1 VGTLPSRDR
10 STLPAGTVLFIGL
23 FAIGVNTYIVSAI
36 LPQLSQDLHESV
48 ATAGLLVSAYSLP
61 NAVLASIFG
70 PVSDR
75 LGRKIALVGGMGLF
89 AAAAGL
95 SAAAAGYLPLMVAR
109 VAAGLGAAVF
119 TPAAYAYIGD
129 RSTPGERG
137 RAMGTILTAIPLS
150 TVLGLPLGGEAA
162 AIIGWR
168 GAFLFVCVVA
178 LMALGFLWML
188 PADRPRVALE
198 AHYAESFKRVL
209 RNHAVL
215 GTLAITLVWFTAA
228 FGLFTYLGEFFY
240 TTYGLPTDRIA
251 LVFTAY
257 GLVGVAATRLG
268 ARFIDVIGAKRS
280 VMFGISTFG
289 VAALAL
295 AWARVSLPLGVL
307 NLVLWAS
314 GIWFGF
320 PAQQTIVSELVP
332 EARGTVMAFNNSAL
346 YLGSTVGP
354 AVAGLVYTLGGF
366 PLLGPWSALIALYAL
381 ILAARI
387 LPAEN
392 RRGTHEPPRS
402 GSSPPESP

>member
-1 VGTLPSRDR
+1 
-10 STLPAGTVLFIGL
+10 
-23 FAIGVNTYIVSAI
+23 
-36 LPQLSQDLHESV
+36 
-48 ATAGLLVSAYSLP
+48 
-61 NAVLASIFG
+61 VLASVFG

-95 SAAAAGYLPLMVAR
+95 SAAAAGYLPLMAAR
-109 VAAGLGAAVF
+109 IAAGLGAAVF

-162 AIIGWR
+162 ATIGWR

-178 LMALGFLWML
+178 LTALSFLWMI
-188 PADRPRVALE
+188 PADRPRAALD
-198 AHYAESFKRVL
+198 AHYADSFKRVL
-209 RNHAVL
+209 GNHAVL

-228 FGLFTYLGEFFY
+228 FGLFTYLGEFFHAAF
-240 TTYGLPTDRIA
+240 GLPTDRIA
-251 LVFTAY
+251 LVFMAY
-257 GLVGVAATRLG
+257 GLVGVVATRLG
-268 ARFIDVIGAKRS
+268 ARFIDSIGAKRS
-280 VMFGISTFG
+280 VMFGISAFG

-295 AWARVSLPLGVL
+295 AWARASLPLAVI

-346 YLGSTVGP
+346 YLGSTLGP

-381 ILAARI
+381 ILAART
-387 LPAEN
+387 LPADN
-392 RRGTHEPPRS
+392 RRVLLSWWRK
-402 GSSPPESP
+402 